1 MDRLRE
7 KYLSMKQMRE
17 SISALE
23 KEAGALEETIK
34 ELEKEIGDRDKV
46 EKEAKELE
54 ELEKEIEEKRR
65 EMESSIKIKKVQIDA
80 SMAKLEEAERER
92 KKIEERGA
100 DSTCPTCGRPLK
112 ERYELILK
120 DFAEKVSNEQKKIE
134 KLKKEKEMLLNEIGR
149 LEAEERELRK
159 KRAELEAVMEEMRK
173 VEQEMN
179 HAVESKKEKE
189 QKISDSRK
197 KLRRW
202 VRSSL
207 MKLPTTPTEKRLRS
221 CCL

>member
-1 MDRLRE
+1 L
-7 KYLSMKQMRE
+7 KE
-17 SISALE
+17 SITALE

-34 ELEKEIGDRDKV
+34 ELEKKIGDRDKV

-54 ELEKEIEEKRR
+54 ELEKKIEERKR

-80 SMAKLEEAERER
+80 SMAKIEEAERER

-120 DFAEKVSNEQKKIE
+120 DFAEKVRTEQEKIE
-134 KLKKEKEMLLNEIGR
+134 KLEEEQKMLLNEIGR

-159 KRAELEAVMEEMRK
+159 KRAEAGNE
-173 VEQEMN
+173 
-179 HAVESKKEKE
+179 
-189 QKISDSRK
+189 
-197 KLRRW
+197 
-202 VRSSL
+202 
-207 MKLPTTPTEKRLRS
+207 S
-221 CCL
+221 CC